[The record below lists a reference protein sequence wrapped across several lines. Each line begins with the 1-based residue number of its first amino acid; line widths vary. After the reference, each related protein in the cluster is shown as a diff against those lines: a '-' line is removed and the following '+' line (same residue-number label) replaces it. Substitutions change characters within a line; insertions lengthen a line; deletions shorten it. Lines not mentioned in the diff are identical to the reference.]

1 MECEIE
7 SAPQTVS
14 NCKFAEHPF
23 ALPFVKTDTPTPT
36 PEKKRRFNW
45 GSIGPGLITGASD
58 DDPSGITTYSQA
70 GAAHGFK
77 LLWTSLLTF
86 PMMATIQEM
95 CARIGLVT
103 GHGLSGIVKRYYPR
117 WVMYLVILFSAPAI
131 VLNIGADLA
140 GMGAVAHMLWPGVS
154 SHLFSLFF
162 TVLLMFS
169 IIYLSYPRIAGIL
182 KWLCVVLF
190 CYCIVP
196 FLGHIEWGTVLK
208 STFLPEWPDNRDY
221 LLALVAILGT
231 TISPYLF
238 FWQASIEVEEV
249 QSKSLVVDK
258 KVIEEMR
265 FDVKVG
271 IIFSNLVF
279 YFIVLTTGAVLFP
292 AGIREIQTVE
302 EAAQALRPLAGDYA
316 YHLFAAGVIGTG
328 LLAIPVLAGSL
339 SYLLAE
345 TFNWTEG
352 LDRKFHEAR
361 KFYGVIIVS
370 LIIAWSMQYLE
381 ISPVKALYF
390 TAVAYGVT
398 SPVLIA
404 VILHICNNKTIMGG
418 YVNRKYANV
427 VGLVTLAFMLAAA
440 GSLLYYSI

>member
-1 MECEIE
+1 
-7 SAPQTVS
+7 
-14 NCKFAEHPF
+14 
-23 ALPFVKTDTPTPT
+23 
-36 PEKKRRFNW
+36 
-45 GSIGPGLITGASD
+45 
-58 DDPSGITTYSQA
+58 
-70 GAAHGFK
+70 
-77 LLWTSLLTF
+77 
-86 PMMATIQEM
+86 MMATLQEM

-103 GHGLSGIVKRYYPR
+103 GHGLSGIVNRYYPR
-117 WVMYLVILFSAPAI
+117 WVTYLVILFSAPAI
-131 VLNIGADLA
+131 VLNIGADLS
-140 GMGAVAHMLWPGVS
+140 GMGAVAHMLWPSVS

-162 TVLLMFS
+162 TAVLMFS
-169 IIYLSYPRIAGIL
+169 IIYFSYPRLARIL

-196 FLGHIEWGTVLK
+196 FLAHIDWGSVL
-208 STFLPEWPDNRDY
+208 SNTLLPEWPDNRDY

-238 FWQASIEVEEV
+238 FWQASMEVEEV
-249 QSKSLVVDK
+249 KSRSLVVDK

-292 AGIREIQTVE
+292 AGIRDIQTVE
-302 EAAQALRPLAGDYA
+302 EAALALKPLAGDYA

-361 KFYGVIIVS
+361 KFYGVIIIS
-370 LIIAWSMQYLE
+370 LILAWSMQYFD
-381 ISPVKALYF
+381 ISPIKALYL
-390 TAVAYGVT
+390 TAIAYGIT

-404 VILHICNNKTIMGG
+404 VILHICNNKAIMGG
-418 YVNRKYANV
+418 HINGRYANI
-427 VGLVTLAFMLAAA
+427 VGAITLAFMLAAA
-440 GSLLYYSI
+440 GSLLYYSIA